1 MLQSRPSNIPGR
13 KHKTIA
19 VDFSNPFLR
28 AFFAGYPKAHE
39 ARLNE
44 AARSLPG
51 WVDTSR
57 VQERADAAA
66 AGRAP
71 RPLAIVCDIDE
82 VILSNIHMNSFYAPA
97 GAQGPDAV
105 DFHAA
110 DAFGWPRGARLN
122 PLLPG
127 AFDLLACARRLGLAV
142 FFVTGRLEPI
152 REETVENLV
161 QVGLAGDSDEKVLR
175 TADLLR
181 PDGPLLMCTETL
193 YPKLGESI
201 RPFKEGR
208 RQSIE
213 KNHRI
218 VLNLGDQ
225 VSDLGLFGDVQV
237 LVPHPFY
244 YIL

>member
-13 KHKTIA
+13 KHKIIA

-44 AARSLPG
+44 ATRSLPD
-51 WVDTSR
+51 WADKAR
-57 VQERADAAA
+57 AQERADAAS
-66 AGRAP
+66 AGHKA

-82 VILSNIHMNSFYAPA
+82 VILSNIHMNSFSAPA
-97 GAQGPDAV
+97 GAQGPDAI

-127 AFDLLACARRLGLAV
+127 AFDLLACARKLGLAI

-152 REETVENLV
+152 REETVENFV
-161 QVGLAGDSDEKVLR
+161 QVGLAGNSDEKILR
-175 TADLLR
+175 TADLLS
-181 PDGPLLMCTETL
+181 PNGPLIMCTEAL

-201 RPFKEGR
+201 RTFKEGR
-208 RQSIE
+208 RQLIE

-225 VSDLGLFGDVQV
+225 VSDLGLYGDIQV

-244 YIL
+244 FIL